1 VGLKAKQSRLLWK
14 ALGDLDAVL
23 TPRSDS
29 HEAARGPNVLEV
41 DPGRLRQFQLLFEKF
56 CEKCDRQ
63 KQPRMGTMGLHNVLV
78 YLKVPHAMDDLDRI
92 MSRLDT
98 NGNLYIDL
106 EEFTVA
112 VTEIEKTM
120 LMKQAAEAEARR
132 QEAAEQEKKKREAEE
147 ERLRL
152 EAETAAREARLKAE
166 KARLKAEKAA
176 REAARK
182 EMLRMAEEEQMRL
195 NQASTQIQAAMRRKL
210 QRDPYSLKIL
220 RRLQSTKTMQRVVK
234 QTLAR
239 VTYKTLIERFKIAI
253 RLLQVCF
260 CALSSLV

>member
-1 VGLKAKQSRLLWK
+1 MRWLRVRPCAWGVWVRVG
-14 ALGDLDAVL
+14 
-23 TPRSDS
+23 
-29 HEAARGPNVLEV
+29 
-41 DPGRLRQFQLLFEKF
+41 
-56 CEKCDRQ
+56 
-63 KQPRMGTMGLHNVLV
+63 
-78 YLKVPHAMDDLDRI
+78 
-92 MSRLDT
+92 
-98 NGNLYIDL
+98 
-106 EEFTVA
+106 
-112 VTEIEKTM
+112 
-120 LMKQAAEAEARR
+120 
-132 QEAAEQEKKKREAEE
+132 
-147 ERLRL
+147 
-152 EAETAAREARLKAE
+152 KAE
-166 KARLKAEKAA
+166 SEGA